1 MIKKFKNTKKVKQFN
16 EQMSKQELQ
25 DLLWGL
31 TDEELIK
38 VCDWLLTLQ
47 RTP

>member
-1 MIKKFKNTKKVKQFN
+1 MIKKFKNTKKVKQIN

-31 TDEELIK
+31 TDEELIE
-38 VCDWLLTLQ
+38 VCDWLLNLQ